1 MLYAN
6 TTFLPQQYKKTL
18 HFKSP
23 RQNPLPIQASWNLP
37 YSAFLSKH
45 VRIEATIQVKTEAA
59 MFPIEKLQSL
69 KKKLSSLQE
78 TTLAVA
84 IFLNDDRTRFYAQ
97 RKE

>member
-23 RQNPLPIQASWNLP
+23 RQNPLPIQASWNVP

-45 VRIEATIQVKTEAA
+45 VCEEATIQAA

-69 KKKLSSLQE
+69 MKNPSSLQE
-78 TTLAVA
+78 TTLVVA
-84 IFLNDDRTRFYAQ
+84 TFLNDDRTHFHAQ